1 MKKVIFLISI
11 ISLLA
16 CVFIG
21 AYAETSENA
30 YRISGY
36 VKPDLIGTQGIS
48 NGFIVKV
55 LSNNKELP
63 YSAISSSDGYF
74 EIENIPENL
83 RGYTLKFSRE
93 GYLERDLVIHT
104 FKSDIDLS
112 SKSFFV
118 EMLAGDISI
127 DGVQDG
133 TINILDAV
141 QMAKCF
147 NSTSS
152 DTSYNISVDFNKDK
166 IINMSDLMPIALH
179 FNSTK
184 SSYNPNKILVGSI
197 RDFYIPQ
204 EYEPIPEFRF
214 KFGSV
219 TEITSSSAIL
229 NASIYVHDYTY
240 TVHSAYWE
248 KDNPSLIFL
257 GDSRSF
263 YAGAFLLGTNK
274 DFSIKISGLKKNTQ
288 YGCALVLD
296 GPGIRGSG
304 IYTSEITTLDK

>member
-1 MKKVIFLISI
+1 MKKIIFLISI
-11 ISLLA
+11 IFLLTSI
-16 CVFIG
+16 FNG
-21 AYAETSENA
+21 AYAEEPGKT

-36 VKPDLIGTQGIS
+36 IKPDSIDAQGIS

-63 YSAISSSDGYF
+63 YSAISSPGGYF

-83 RGYTLKFSRE
+83 RGYTLRFSRE

-112 SKSFFV
+112 SKSFSV

-133 TINILDAV
+133 TINMLDAI

-152 DTSYNISVDFNKDK
+152 DTSYNISADFNKDK

-184 SSYNPNKILVGSI
+184 SSYTPNKILVGTIS
-197 RDFYIPQ
+197 DFYIPQ
-204 EYEPIPEFRF
+204 ENEPIPEFRF
-214 KFGSV
+214 NFGSV
-219 TEITSSSAIL
+219 TEITSSSVVL

-240 TVHSAYWE
+240 TVNSAYWE

-263 YAGAFLLGTNK
+263 YAGAFSLGTNK
-274 DFSIKISGLKKNTQ
+274 DFSIKVSGLKKNTQ

-304 IYTSEITTLDK
+304 IYSSEITTLDK